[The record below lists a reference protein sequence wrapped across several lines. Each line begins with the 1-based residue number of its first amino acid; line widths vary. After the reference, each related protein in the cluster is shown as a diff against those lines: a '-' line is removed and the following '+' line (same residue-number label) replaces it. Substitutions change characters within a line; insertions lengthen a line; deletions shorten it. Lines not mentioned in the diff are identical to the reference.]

1 MDTGIMIWYGIVAV
15 VGFYVGGLWLAA
27 IIKVRREQKRLAR
40 DAERGENSST
50 EAPEAPGVLPLLQ
63 REFRAVRMANEGDYN
78 GRHNLGVLST
88 IIQKLDR
95 GEAVDNSAIVF
106 LLSRLRGTEKLI
118 EKIKEEGA

>member
-1 MDTGIMIWYGIVAV
+1 MIWYGIVAV

-40 DAERGENSST
+40 EAERGEGSSPEAS
-50 EAPEAPGVLPLLQ
+50 EAPAPLLLLQ
-63 REFRAVRMANEGDYN
+63 REFRALRMANEGNYN
-78 GRHNLGVLST
+78 GRRDLGVLST
-88 IIQKLDR
+88 IIQKLER

-118 EKIKEEGA
+118 EKIKEVGA